1 MSVKALSLFHSRCYY
16 ELMSSVDSVKKS
28 KSANCPFSGIN
39 PLFVIS
45 VKISL
50 RIKQIIRNFE
60 ASETALMKSADTQE
74 AVITAV
80 DTVVLVL

>member
-1 MSVKALSLFHSRCYY
+1 
-16 ELMSSVDSVKKS
+16 MSSVDSVKKP
-28 KSANCPFSGIN
+28 KSANCLFSGIN

-60 ASETALMKSADTQE
+60 ASEAALMKSADTE
-74 AVITAV
+74 KAVITAV
-80 DTVVLVL
+80 DTVKFVL

>member
-1 MSVKALSLFHSRCYY
+1 
-16 ELMSSVDSVKKS
+16 MSSVDSVKS
-28 KSANCPFSGIN
+28 PRAQTVLFLGIN

-60 ASETALMKSADTQE
+60 ASEAALMKSADTEE

-80 DTVVLVL
+80 DTVELVL